1 MISQTESAHF
11 QISSFSLPHPPY
23 STRVRARANILVHV
37 HILLLVH
44 VHLLLLVH
52 VHLLLLVHVPLQH
65 NLFYQGQG
73 QEGSEIPGDKLCST
87 MVTLATAH
95 GGNAQRHLSTQTE
108 QSRESFSTASLQ
120 NTNSVGGEH
129 DHTITHIIT

>member
-11 QISSFSLPHPPY
+11 QISSFPLPHPPY
-23 STRVRARANILVHV
+23 STRVKARANI
-37 HILLLVH
+37 
-44 VHLLLLVH
+44 LVH

>member
-52 VHLLLLVHVPLQH
+52 VHLQH

-87 MVTLATAH
+87 MVTKATAH
-95 GGNAQRHLSTQTE
+95 GGNAQRHLSTPTE